1 MFGKRKDRP
10 KTVGDSSTSPED
22 QRSRQTFIVEY
33 PDKEDDDEA
42 LKALSMVADL
52 GKELNETLER
62 LTKLD
67 VIENLRTKT
76 STNGSCTPNPTAE
89 EKT

>member
-42 LKALSMVADL
+42 LKALSVAIDL
-52 GKELNETLER
+52 GK
-62 LTKLD
+62 KLD
-67 VIENLRTKT
+67 EVLDSLGWMSSKT
-76 STNGSCTPNPTAE
+76 TEIIYTLSWPI
-89 EKT
+89 

>member
-33 PDKEDDDEA
+33 PDKEDDNEA
-42 LKALSMVADL
+42 LKALSVAIDL
-52 GKELNETLER
+52 GK
-62 LTKLD
+62 KLD
-67 VIENLRTKT
+67 EVLDSLGWMSSKT
-76 STNGSCTPNPTAE
+76 TEIIYTLSWPI
-89 EKT
+89 

>member
-33 PDKEDDDEA
+33 PDKEDDDKA
-42 LKALSMVADL
+42 LKALSVAIDL
-52 GKELNETLER
+52 GK
-62 LTKLD
+62 KLD
-67 VIENLRTKT
+67 EVLDSLGWMSSKT
-76 STNGSCTPNPTAE
+76 TEIIYTLSWPI
-89 EKT
+89 